1 MRRAILVFMMILL
14 TAASAGAVTLKD
26 IVDLTKAGLG
36 DDVLLALI
44 EVDGGVF
51 DVDAVTL
58 TRLKTA
64 GVSEKVIVAL
74 VRSGRERPP
83 EPQPLADVVAD
94 QQAAALMTPEPTV
107 TTVVREVGV
116 PYPVYVGVPV
126 GVPVA
131 TRSRYGRQGS
141 HPPAVVRR
149 SITAPILLQ
158 DPELYPQHYT
168 QHYLTDV
175 PSPPKDQ
182 EPVYWGSG
190 GKLRPDAW
198 KPK

>member
-1 MRRAILVFMMILL
+1 MRRAILTFMMILL

-51 DVDAVTL
+51 DVDAATL

-74 VRSGRERPP
+74 VRSGRVRPP

-94 QQAAALMTPEPTV
+94 QQAAAVMPAEPTV

-116 PYPVYVGVPV
+116 PYPVYVGI
-126 GVPVA
+126 PVA
-131 TRSRYGRQGS
+131 TRSRHGRQGS
-141 HPPAVVRR
+141 NPPAVVRP

-158 DPELYPQHYT
+158 DAQQYPQHYT

-175 PSPPKDQ
+175 PAPRKDE

>member
-1 MRRAILVFMMILL
+1 MRRAILAFTIILL
-14 TAASAGAVTLKD
+14 TAGSAGAVTLKD

-51 DVDAVTL
+51 DVDAATL

-64 GVSEKVIVAL
+64 GVSERVIVAV
-74 VRSGRERPP
+74 VRSGRVRPP

-94 QQAAALMTPEPTV
+94 QQVAALAPVEPAV
-107 TTVVREVGV
+107 TTVVREVAAPYPVYIREAV

-126 GVPVA
+126 VA
-131 TRSRYGRQGS
+131 SRGRHGRQGS
-141 HPPAVVRR
+141 NPPVAVQP
-149 SITAPILLQ
+149 SITAPPQLQ
-158 DPELYPQHYT
+158 GP

-175 PSPPKDQ
+175 EPPPEDR
-182 EPVYWGSG
+182 EPVYWGTS

-198 KPK
+198 KPR